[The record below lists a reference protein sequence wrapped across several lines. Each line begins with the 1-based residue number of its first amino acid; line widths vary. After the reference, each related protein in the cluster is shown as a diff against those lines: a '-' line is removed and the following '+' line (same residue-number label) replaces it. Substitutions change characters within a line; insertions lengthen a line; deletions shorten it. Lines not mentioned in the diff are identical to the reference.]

1 MFRKL
6 VYAAALAGALMVSNT
21 ALARGHGH
29 HGHQV
34 ITAIMGAM
42 DIMDTAVGMDITV
55 GMAIMAGMVI
65 MVGIME
71 GGIMAAGVMVGDT
84 AGGIAVPAGAG
95 ATGVGT
101 GCAEARKPEILVT
114 SR

>member
-6 VYAAALAGALMVSNT
+6 VYAAALAGGLMVSNT

-42 DIMDTAVGMDITV
+42 DI
-55 GMAIMAGMVI
+55 
-65 MVGIME
+65 
-71 GGIMAAGVMVGDT
+71 IMAAGVMVGDT